1 MTAAA
6 TKGRIRLSKWLK
18 IAHGDQQ
25 LSAASFK
32 WRIFSAPMQSII
44 WHDYPKLRQR
54 DDAIME
60 YLVRELS
67 DNIIRKVQPNKV
79 VIIFGARRVGKTVLV
94 NELLERLGEPVLILN
109 GEDINV
115 HDKLA
120 HRTVENYRQ
129 ILGTYKFL
137 YIDEAQ
143 KIPEIGLKLKLM
155 IDEIEDLRIIIS
167 GSSSF
172 DISRDAGEPL
182 TGRKYS
188 FTLYTLSEREYNQ
201 IENSI
206 SKIDKVRERLV
217 FGNYPELLHLPDRL
231 DKIDYLNEMVSSY
244 LLKDILLYEDIKNAQ
259 KIFNLVRLI
268 AFQIGGEVSLQG
280 LGRQLSISKNT
291 VEKYLDLLCK
301 VYILH
306 KVEGFSRN
314 LRKEI
319 TKNSRWYF
327 LDNGIRNAVIANF
340 NAIEARND
348 IGQLWENYMISERL
362 KYQEY
367 KRISSSNY
375 FWRTYERQEIDWVE
389 ERDGSLYG
397 YEFKWKEAKVK
408 APSQWGVAYPES
420 NFEVITMNNFE
431 TWLR

>member
-1 MTAAA
+1 M
-6 TKGRIRLSKWLK
+6 
-18 IAHGDQQ
+18 D
-25 LSAASFK
+25 
-32 WRIFSAPMQSII
+32 
-44 WHDYPKLRQR
+44 
-54 DDAIME
+54 
-60 YLVRELS
+60 YLVRDLS
-67 DNIIRKVQPNKV
+67 VNVIKKLQSNKV

-94 NELLERLGEPVLILN
+94 KEILNRVNEPVLTLN

-120 HRTVENYRQ
+120 IRSVENYKQ
-129 ILGTYKFL
+129 ILGSYKFL

-155 IDEIEDLRIIIS
+155 IDEINGLRIIIS

-172 DISRDAGEPL
+172 DIHKDAGEPL

-188 FTLYTLSEREYNQ
+188 FNLFALSESEYNQ

-217 FGNYPELLHLPDRL
+217 FGSYPELLHLPDRE

-244 LLKDILLYEDIKNAQ
+244 LLKDLLVFENIKNSQ
-259 KIFNLVRLI
+259 KIFNLLRLI
-268 AFQIGGEVSLQG
+268 AFQIGGEVSLQE
-280 LGRQLSISKNT
+280 LGNQLGISKNT
-291 VEKYLDLLCK
+291 VEKYLDLLSK
-301 VYILH
+301 IFILH

-340 NAIEARND
+340 NPIEARND
-348 IGQLWENYMISERL
+348 IGALWENYMISERL

-367 KRISSSNY
+367 RRLSSNNY
-375 FWRTYERQEIDWVE
+375 FWRTYEQQEVDWVE
-389 ERDGSLYG
+389 ERDGSLFG
-397 YEFKWKEAKVK
+397 YEFKWKEDKVK
-408 APSQWGVAYPES
+408 IPTQWKSAYPNAS
-420 NFEVITMNNFE
+420 FEVINMENFNE
-431 TWLR
+431 WLK

>member
-1 MTAAA
+1 M
-6 TKGRIRLSKWLK
+6 R
-18 IAHGDQQ
+18 QQ
-25 LSAASFK
+25 N
-32 WRIFSAPMQSII
+32 
-44 WHDYPKLRQR
+44 DG
-54 DDAIME
+54 IMD
-60 YLVRELS
+60 YLVRELYK
-67 DNIIRKVQPNKV
+67 NVLRKLQPNKV
-79 VIIFGARRVGKTVLV
+79 VIVFGARRVGKTVLV
-94 NELLERLGEPVLILN
+94 KEILDKIDEPVLTLN

-120 HRTVENYRQ
+120 IRTVENYRQ
-129 ILGTYKFL
+129 ILGSYKLL

-155 IDEIEDLRIIIS
+155 IDEIKGLKIIIS

-172 DISRDAGEPL
+172 DINKDAGEPL

-188 FTLYTLSEREYNQ
+188 FNLFALSEREYNQ
-201 IENSI
+201 IEDKI
-206 SKIDKVRERLV
+206 SKVDKLRERLI
-217 FGNYPELLHLPDRL
+217 FGNYPELLHLPDRE

-244 LLKDILLYEDIKNAQ
+244 LLKDILVYENIKNSQ
-259 KIFNLVRLI
+259 KIFNLLRLI
-268 AFQIGGEVSLQG
+268 AFQLGGEVSLQE

-291 VEKYLDLLCK
+291 VEKYLDLLSK

-340 NAIEARND
+340 NPIESRND
-348 IGQLWENYMISERL
+348 VGQLWGNYMISERL

-367 KRISSSNY
+367 KRVSSNNY
-375 FWRTYERQEIDWVE
+375 FWRTYDQQEIDWVE
-389 ERDGSLYG
+389 ERDGSLFG
-397 YEFKWKEAKVK
+397 YEFKWKESRVKVP
-408 APSQWGVAYPES
+408 AQWRNTYPYS
-420 NFEVITMNNFE
+420 SFEVINMSNFD
-431 TWLR
+431 TWIQ